1 MRLTTLLKALRNVSS
16 DIWII
21 HDFNYKMSKE
31 ANQDDWDKE
40 SIDNQTSNH
49 LKVFY
54 IQFLLI
60 NSFII
65 TFIKGKKR
73 THK

>member
-1 MRLTTLLKALRNVSS
+1 
-16 DIWII
+16 
-21 HDFNYKMSKE
+21 MSKE